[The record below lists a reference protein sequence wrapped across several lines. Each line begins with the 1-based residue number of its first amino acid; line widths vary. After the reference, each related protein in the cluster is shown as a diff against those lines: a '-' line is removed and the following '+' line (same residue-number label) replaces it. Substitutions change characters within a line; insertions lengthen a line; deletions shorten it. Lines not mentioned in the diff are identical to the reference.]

1 MIPDGSANRLQEDF
15 SASIGDGPA
24 CLVVMYHY
32 VRPTTAL
39 NSLPPFSSG
48 ECVDALS
55 VDAFEA
61 QLDLLCE
68 HFEPISWP
76 NLYAWREGHGD
87 LPHRAFLLTFDD
99 GLADHARY
107 VAPLLDRRGLHGT
120 FFISGA
126 VLAAQQM
133 LSAHMIHL
141 LLARLGEQRFR
152 ESVYHVLHELN
163 GLSEEWLRDD
173 SWHGEAER
181 VYNYETPDRARLKY
195 LLSMRLPPA
204 VRNLML
210 RGLFETHIGSPRRW
224 AEEWYLSWNDLVSL
238 HARGHTVGGHGFSH
252 EPYGRLSDD
261 EQRLDLAKTAQVLRD
276 GLGPEVRPFSYPYGS
291 LSTSSAALCRK
302 VGFAQAF
309 TTQERWLTEGD
320 DSHRWPRVDTIHVNK
335 FVEREVSCR
344 VTQ

>member
-1 MIPDGSANRLQEDF
+1 MIRDESANRLRQEI
-15 SASIGDGPA
+15 SASIGVGPA

-32 VRPTTAL
+32 VRPATAL

-48 ECVDALS
+48 ECIDALS
-55 VDAFEA
+55 VEAFES
-61 QLDLLCE
+61 QLDFLCE
-68 HFEPISWP
+68 HFEPVSWP
-76 NLYAWREGHGD
+76 HLYAWREGRGN

-107 VAPLLDRRGLHGT
+107 VAPILDRRGLQGT

-126 VLAAQQM
+126 VLATQQM

-141 LLARLGEQRFR
+141 LLARLGEQRFS
-152 ESVYHVLHELN
+152 ESVQGLLHEMN
-163 GLSEEWLRDD
+163 GLSAEWLGDD

-181 VYNYETPDRARLKY
+181 VYHYETPERARLKY
-195 LLSMRLPPA
+195 MLSMRLPPT
-204 VRNLML
+204 VRNLAL

-224 AEEWYLSWNDLVSL
+224 AEDWYLSWDDLVTL
-238 HARGHTVGGHGFSH
+238 HSHGHTVGGHGFAH
-252 EPYGRLSDD
+252 EPYRRLSDE

-291 LSTSSAALCRK
+291 LTDQSAVLCRRA
-302 VGFAQAF
+302 GFAQAF
-309 TTQERWLTEGD
+309 TTQERLLTKAD
-320 DSHRWPRVDTIHVNK
+320 DPHLWPRVDTIHVNE
-335 FVEREVSCR
+335 FSEHEVSCR